1 MLKITGKSPPG
12 EKLAAG
18 NDCSSLLFNVFHHH
32 HCCQSLLGIKLHK
45 IQALGNKHQ
54 CLSAYVKSQFF
65 LYSNFA
71 WKLLLGSCSL
81 QLSPGLQRH
90 RDRSH
95 PLLPSP
101 QILQVGCRTMEWVG
115 LGVAQKFIPFHP
127 LPLPLDQVFPTPV
140 QSDLHLK
147 RKVSCQV

>member
-81 QLSPGLQRH
+81 QLSLGSRGTGTGAILFSFLR
-90 RDRSH
+90 RSYR
-95 PLLPSP
+95 LA
-101 QILQVGCRTMEWVG
+101 VGPWNG
-115 LGVAQKFIPFHP
+115 LGWEWPKSSSHSIPCPSHWTRFFQ
-127 LPLPLDQVFPTPV
+127 LLSNLIFT
-140 QSDLHLK
+140 
-147 RKVSCQV
+147 